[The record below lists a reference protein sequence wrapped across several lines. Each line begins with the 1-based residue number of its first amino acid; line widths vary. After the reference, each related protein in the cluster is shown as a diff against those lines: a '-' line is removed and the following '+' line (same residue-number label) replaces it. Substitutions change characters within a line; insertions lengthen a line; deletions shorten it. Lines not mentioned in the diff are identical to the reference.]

1 MRGSWRG
8 ELTRPML
15 PRPIQVMRSLAIVV
29 VGFVVRRE
37 ELEGMDGLW

>member
-1 MRGSWRG
+1 MG

-29 VGFVVRRE
+29 VVIVMRRE
-37 ELEGMDGLW
+37 ELEGIDGL